1 MKCLEKIV
9 RRVVRAG
16 LPVAVLAFATPTLAQ
31 DLNVGSMV
39 WDTSNPFYV
48 NFIKGQRDAAAKLG
62 VNLDVQ
68 NGASRLETQVA
79 VVQQFIAQ
87 KKNLI
92 IVVPSDAQG
101 IVPVVKEAAAAGIP
115 VIAANNAVAEG
126 GKVVTFIGSSNEIFG
141 KLQCE
146 LLIRAIGTK
155 GNVGYILGALGTDP
169 QVNREKGFMKCLSAY
184 PDIKVVA
191 KQTANWDNA
200 QALAIAQDW
209 LNKYPKGELAAIVDQ
224 GPEGVTGA
232 QNAVQMGRHDVKF
245 VLGNYPA
252 TVQKAITDDVVFGT
266 IVEDP
271 YNQGYLSVQYAAAWL
286 KGEQDKVDRPTHFM
300 NNPVVTK
307 ENAATIPPEM

>member
-1 MKCLEKIV
+1 MPL
-9 RRVVRAG
+9 
-16 LPVAVLAFATPTLAQ
+16 TT
-31 DLNVGSMV
+31 
-39 WDTSNPFYV
+39 
-48 NFIKGQRDAAAKLG
+48 
-62 VNLDVQ
+62 
-68 NGASRLETQVA
+68 RL
-79 VVQQFIAQ
+79 
-87 KKNLI
+87 
-92 IVVPSDAQG
+92 
-101 IVPVVKEAAAAGIP
+101 
-115 VIAANNAVAEG
+115 AEG
-126 GKVVTFIGSSNEIFG
+126 GEVVTFVGSSNEIFG

-200 QALAIAQDW
+200 QALSVVQDW

-232 QNAVQMGRHDVKF
+232 QNAVQMGRNDVKF

-252 TVQKAITDDVVFGT
+252 TVQKAIEDGIVFGT

-286 KGEQDKVDRPTHFM
+286 KGEKDKVDHPAHFM